1 MIIYNMTVIMGENN
15 SSHAPTIKC
24 NDTGVRLRI
33 FPVIRT
39 PLSKFRDK
47 LEAYTIP
54 AGCTAVLKVAKPD
67 GTYTLTDGKIKDNSM
82 CFKLP
87 PQACTALGEAKAEAN
102 IYGADGRRVTT
113 GTFILDI
120 KKEAVSDHSPDSQVY
135 VDILAD
141 YIQAVNTAKDEAID
155 AAERAEAAAEATGG
169 AGTGGAGTGG
179 AGSSGDAVKIDKTLT
194 LEGAAAD
201 AKETGDRLSKKAE
214 VFTVTLEIEVN
225 EDGSLKGNNP
235 TATFDEMQGAYKKGQ
250 IVCCVGH
257 VAMTGET
264 YVLNL
269 YSFDKE
275 KICFI
280 SAYIK
285 GGAIYVSCNPENG
298 WYTAVW
304 NNYDIAEIDSM
315 FKGVESQMGDVSTA
329 LDNIIAI
336 QETHT
341 IPGVN
346 VATEDGD
353 SV

>member
-141 YIQAVNTAKDEAID
+141 YIKAVNTAKDEAID
-155 AAERAEAAAEATGG
+155 AAERAEAAAEAGG
-169 AGTGGAGTGG
+169 GTGTGGGG
-179 AGSSGDAVKIDKTLT
+179 SVKIDKTLSI
-194 LEGAAAD
+194 EGAAAD
-201 AKETGDRLSKKAE
+201 AK
-214 VFTVTLEIEVN
+214 I
-225 EDGSLKGNNP
+225 
-235 TATFDEMQGAYKKGQ
+235 
-250 IVCCVGH
+250 
-257 VAMTGET
+257 TGERIAKMT
-264 YVLNL
+264 PEKGVDYWTESDIEEIKNYVDEAIL
-269 YSFDKE
+269 
-275 KICFI
+275 
-280 SAYIK
+280 
-285 GGAIYVSCNPENG
+285 GGA
-298 WYTAVW
+298 W
-304 NNYDIAEIDSM
+304 
-315 FKGVESQMGDVSTA
+315 
-329 LDNIIAI
+329 
-336 QETHT
+336 
-341 IPGVN
+341 
-346 VATEDGD
+346 
-353 SV
+353 

>member
-141 YIQAVNTAKDEAID
+141 YIKAVNTAKDEAID
-155 AAERAEAAAEATGG
+155 AAERAEAAAEAAEGAESGG
-169 AGTGGAGTGG
+169 TGTGGGG
-179 AGSSGDAVKIDKTLT
+179 SVEIDKTLSK
-194 LEGAAAD
+194 EGAAAD
-201 AKETGDRLSKKAE
+201 AKAVGDAL
-214 VFTVTLEIEVN
+214 
-225 EDGSLKGNNP
+225 GN
-235 TATFDEMQGAYKKGQ
+235 
-250 IVCCVGH
+250 
-257 VAMTGET
+257 
-264 YVLNL
+264 
-269 YSFDKE
+269 
-275 KICFI
+275 
-280 SAYIK
+280 
-285 GGAIYVSCNPENG
+285 
-298 WYTAVW
+298 
-304 NNYDIAEIDSM
+304 
-315 FKGVESQMGDVSTA
+315 VESA
-329 LDNIIAI
+329 LDYIIEL
-336 QETHT
+336 QNNT
-341 IPGVN
+341 IALQNEYINYGVSS
-346 VATEDGD
+346 VSEGGD
-353 SV
+353 SE

>member
-155 AAERAEAAAEATGG
+155 AAERAEAAAEA
-169 AGTGGAGTGG
+169 TGGAGTGG